1 MSGLGGALATGM
13 AVGTGAAVGR
23 EAANYMMGTGHYR
36 EGQPQQQQMPQQA
49 PAQYAQQM
57 PAQQEYQDPC
67 QSYIN
72 SFMSCISQNRAEIG
86 LCQTYMNEMNTC
98 QSGVQQQAQ
107 NQL

>member
-49 PAQYAQQM
+49 PA
-57 PAQQEYQDPC
+57 
-67 QSYIN
+67 
-72 SFMSCISQNRAEIG
+72 
-86 LCQTYMNEMNTC
+86 
-98 QSGVQQQAQ
+98 
-107 NQL
+107 